1 MTCRE
6 LGWKLRPDKKKKGG
20 KDKAAVQEQL
30 IRFILASL
38 KSSIHVALYAIPLWA
53 RAVEHL
59 FVFVSS

>member
-6 LGWKLRPDKKKKGG
+6 LGWKLRPDKKKKDV

-38 KSSIHVALYAIPLWA
+38 KSSIHVALYAIPL
-53 RAVEHL
+53 
-59 FVFVSS
+59 